1 MRYVPKKWGWMA
13 QRGGLTLCSHVTSVT
28 IITPLSI
35 HSFTQPAQSSVLHRH
50 TDTHTHIHTYTQ
62 EQPHHHQTQLSST
75 VPWKII
81 AQATLWRYEVHVE
94 EREREEKEKLA
105 L

>member
-1 MRYVPKKWGWMA
+1 VYFTDT
-13 QRGGLTLCSHVTSVT
+13 QTHTLTY
-28 IITPLSI
+28 
-35 HSFTQPAQSSVLHRH
+35 
-50 TDTHTHIHTYTQ
+50 THTHKSSPTITR
-62 EQPHHHQTQLSST
+62 PKLSST